1 MYNSCQRRSSVYRR
15 QGLQPWAGESATN
28 LSYGKKVSAGLR
40 VCPDDR
46 LTTIGGIEL
55 WPGASFPF
63 TG

>member
-1 MYNSCQRRSSVYRR
+1 MYNDNQRRSSVYRR
-15 QGLQPWAGESATN
+15 QGLQPWAGESAISR
-28 LSYGKKVSAGLR
+28 SYGTKVSAGLW

-55 WPGASFPF
+55 RPGASFPF